1 MHMAEL
7 TAPTIIVLCVWK
19 ILHFLTPLHCNVAKQ
34 NRNDLSNV
42 STNSKQSTGAVDD
55 IKYVMSVEKGHIH

>member
-1 MHMAEL
+1 MAEL

-19 ILHFLTPLHCNVAKQ
+19 ILHFHRPFRCNVAKQ

-55 IKYVMSVEKGHIH
+55 IKYVMCVEKGHIH